1 MVARDLFQHWSYV
14 RGEKSAVGKRSLK
27 KKKGARPYDPRSLS
41 FKTLI
46 RDLLSLSLSQSML
59 CTRDVCQGSSM
70 GLYGLAKSEKSAE
83 DALKEAREFMELFY
97 TENKR

>member
-1 MVARDLFQHWSYV
+1 
-14 RGEKSAVGKRSLK
+14 
-27 KKKGARPYDPRSLS
+27 
-41 FKTLI
+41 
-46 RDLLSLSLSQSML
+46 ML